1 MQVERT
7 DFYSVPV
14 QDMDR
19 AKAFYRDTL
28 GMHSPDWDDAW
39 PEIET
44 GNVSMYLVNPAAIGV
59 EFSPHR
65 SHIALRVADVAQARE
80 ELEAKGVELVAD
92 TIDTASATS
101 AFFRDP
107 DGNALLL
114 HHRYAPRR

>member
-28 GMHSPDWDDAW
+28 GMHSPDWADAW

-44 GNVSMYLVNPAAIGV
+44 GNVSLYLVNPAAIGA
-59 EFSPHR
+59 EFSPHT
-65 SHIALRVADVAQARE
+65 SHVALRVADVARARE
-80 ELEAKGVELVAD
+80 ELEGRGVEFNGDIRD
-92 TIDTASATS
+92 TGVCHM
-101 AFFRDP
+101 AFFRDSE
-107 DGNALLL
+107 GNALML
-114 HHRYAPRR
+114 HHRYAP